1 MKKALPFVL
10 TLLAGIVFFTV
21 SKTNN
26 SCLFYHQNKCYNH
39 DEKDIF
45 FVGLP
50 ENCQVFKNKN
60 SQYLEWGD
68 LSIWACLPDNMGEE
82 DIAPPVPQKN
92 SFCPKG
98 YPLMDIVGNCYSCQ
112 TKQAVQLGSF
122 DYSVCLGKRYLT
134 KFRNSSKSNLCPDLN
149 QIKDPEICLACHGK
163 WLDEK
168 CVDFSLSEQ
177 NFCQKNSDCPTNHYC
192 HPFIYSIYNK
202 YGICRPV
209 INQKW
214 FCSQNEGFS
223 FNDAS
228 IFCQR
233 QNAHIPTLAEIES
246 EKNEVLKTCLNNK
259 IWVHFDEGMLYL
271 DTLNSDI
278 ITQEK
283 ISTFSGGDNSY
294 ALCRQN

>member
-1 MKKALPFVL
+1 MWGVFLL
-10 TLLAGIVFFTV
+10 T
-21 SKTNN
+21 
-26 SCLFYHQNKCYNH
+26 
-39 DEKDIF
+39 
-45 FVGLP
+45 
-50 ENCQVFKNKN
+50 
-60 SQYLEWGD
+60 
-68 LSIWACLPDNMGEE
+68 
-82 DIAPPVPQKN
+82 
-92 SFCPKG
+92 
-98 YPLMDIVGNCYSCQ
+98 
-112 TKQAVQLGSF
+112 
-122 DYSVCLGKRYLT
+122 
-134 KFRNSSKSNLCPDLN
+134 
-149 QIKDPEICLACHGK
+149 
-163 WLDEK
+163 
-168 CVDFSLSEQ
+168 
-177 NFCQKNSDCPTNHYC
+177 
-192 HPFIYSIYNK
+192 IYNK
-202 YGICRPV
+202 NGICRPV